1 MKKLFSFLALAI
13 GAFVLTSCE
22 DIPAPYQIWSE
33 GNDDNVNAP
42 ISYTSASLYTDWS
55 TQAVGEN
62 NPWSQGSSYTQATG
76 YQKWDGADTKS
87 NRQAEGFLISPQFNT
102 VSTTGAVKFSFD
114 YCMAYINNDKDWKNH
129 VRIYVSTNFDDTTI
143 NLDAWE
149 LIDWAPTFSS
159 TDWSLASTGDIALP
173 EAYVNQ
179 KNVRIA
185 IWFFAPEKGSST
197 FEIKNFSIQ
206 DGPCVI
212 EGESGSIT
220 GGDDTVVGKGEGKG
234 TVSEPYNVAAAIAY
248 TSALS
253 ADTESPVIYIK
264 GKVARIQEISTD
276 FGNGTFYISDDGKDA
291 NTFCV
296 WRCLDLGNKK
306 FTSSDA
312 VKVGDEVIICG
323 PVVNFKGNTP
333 ETVQNK
339 AYLYAINGNTSGDDG
354 GGTPVGDA
362 KGDGSL
368 ANPFNPVGANA
379 FAAKLASGAE
389 SASVYV
395 KGKVAKV
402 KEVSAEHGNATFY
415 ISEDGKD
422 ANTFYVFRCLDL
434 GNKKITSSD
443 AVKVGD
449 EVIIYGPLT
458 NYMGNTP
465 ETVQNKCYIYSLNGK
480 TAGTG
485 SDTGDST
492 GGDDSGTGR
501 GHDGKRARRL

>member
-1 MKKLFSFLALAI
+1 MKKLFSFLALTI

-220 GGDDTVVGKGEGKG
+220 GGDDTVVSTEKLI
-234 TVSEPYNVAAAIAY
+234 PY
-248 TSALS
+248 TSASLYTDWITQAVGENNPWS
-253 ADTESPVIYIK
+253 QGSSYTQATGYQKWGGSTKSNRQAEGFLISPQFNTVSTTGAVKFSFDYCMAYINNDKDWKNHVRIYVTKDYDGATINL
-264 GKVARIQEISTD
+264 ATWELINWAPTFSSTD
-276 FGNGTFYISDDGKDA
+276 WTLAS
-291 NTFCV
+291 T
-296 WRCLDLGNKK
+296 
-306 FTSSDA
+306 
-312 VKVGDEVIICG
+312 GDIAL
-323 PVVNFKGNTP
+323 P
-333 ETVQNK
+333 K
-339 AYLYAINGNTSGDDG
+339 AYVNQKNVRIAFWFFAPEKSSSTFELKNFSIQDGPCEEKGESG
-354 GGTPVGDA
+354 T
-362 KGDGSL
+362 
-368 ANPFNPVGANA
+368 
-379 FAAKLASGAE
+379 
-389 SASVYV
+389 
-395 KGKVAKV
+395 
-402 KEVSAEHGNATFY
+402 
-415 ISEDGKD
+415 ISE
-422 ANTFYVFRCLDL
+422 
-434 GNKKITSSD
+434 
-443 AVKVGD
+443 
-449 EVIIYGPLT
+449 
-458 NYMGNTP
+458 
-465 ETVQNKCYIYSLNGK
+465 
-480 TAGTG
+480 
-485 SDTGDST
+485 
-492 GGDDSGTGR
+492 GGQSDDSGTGR